1 MPCVN
6 NRLDVLDER
15 NEWLEARV
23 IGVDGNSIRIH
34 YKGFVAKYD
43 ETIVL
48 PSERVCPVSS
58 RSKAYGPMNKGKT
71 DENSDENLT
80 NEQEEEFE
88 T

>member
-1 MPCVN
+1 MN

-23 IGVDGNSIRIH
+23 IEVNGDKIRIH

-43 ETIVL
+43 ETITL